1 MAHAHPHPH
10 PHAHPGSGSKPVPL
24 RAALVL
30 TSAVAL
36 LELGGGLVSGSLSL
50 LSDAAHVVMDV
61 FALAIALAA
70 SIQASRPATL
80 RRTFG
85 YARVEVLAALLNGGL
100 LFAVTVLI
108 VVEAV
113 RRFGAPSL
121 PQAGLMSAIAAVG
134 FCANAAI
141 GLALSRSAS
150 DNINVKAALFH
161 VASDALGALAVVIGG
176 VLILVTRAAW
186 IDPLLSLFVSTII
199 VVGVVR
205 IVREACD
212 VLLESA
218 PAHAEVGKVRARIR
232 EQPGVVDVHDLHVWT
247 IGPGSYA
254 LSAHV
259 LLPDAQ
265 ISEASAI
272 LRRVESCVREDF
284 AISHVTLQFECES
297 CADDERIVCTQTK
310 R

>member
-1 MAHAHPHPH
+1 MSGAQAHATGARP
-10 PHAHPGSGSKPVPL
+10 APL

-30 TSAVAL
+30 TVALAL
-36 LELGGGLVSGSLSL
+36 LETGGGIVSGSLSL

-70 SIQASRPATL
+70 NIQAARPATP

-85 YARVEVLAALLNGGL
+85 YARVEVLAALANGGL

-108 VVEAV
+108 VIEAV
-113 RRFGAPSL
+113 RRFAAPSL
-121 PQAGLMSAIAAVG
+121 PQGGLMFVIASIG
-134 FCANAAI
+134 FCANLAI
-141 GLALSRSAS
+141 GLGLSRAAH
-150 DNINVKAALFH
+150 DNLNVRAALFH
-161 VASDALGALAVVIGG
+161 VASDALGALAVAFGG
-176 VLILVTRAAW
+176 VLIFFTHAAW
-186 IDPLLSLFVSTII
+186 IDPALSLVVSTII

-205 IVREACD
+205 IVREAAD

-218 PAHAEVGKVRARIR
+218 PPHAEVAQVRACIR
-232 EQPGVVDVHDLHVWT
+232 DQAGVVDVHDLHVWT

-259 LLPDAQ
+259 QLADAR

-272 LRRVESCVREDF
+272 LRTIEARLRDAF
-284 AISHVTLQFECES
+284 AIGHVTLQFECES
-297 CADDERIVCTQTK
+297 CADDERIVCTQN
-310 R
+310 RA